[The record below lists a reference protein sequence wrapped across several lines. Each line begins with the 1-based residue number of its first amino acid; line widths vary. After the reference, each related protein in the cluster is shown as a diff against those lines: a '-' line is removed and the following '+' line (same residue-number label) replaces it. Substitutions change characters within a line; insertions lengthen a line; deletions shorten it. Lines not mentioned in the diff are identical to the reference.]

1 MDAADIAFNQ
11 LAVSSTRSLWT
22 SDIGRAGRPQPGRL
36 RPIRFRYELLSQ
48 GSVRFGQPV
57 FFST

>member
-11 LAVSSTRSLWT
+11 LAVSLTRSLWI
-22 SDIGRAGRPQPGRL
+22 SDIGRVRWPQPGRL
-36 RPIRFRYELLSQ
+36 RPARVRYELLSQ